1 MVVTLWQEMEG
12 KPKRT
17 YTANLERDREHLS
30 LLGLTHAPPY
40 RTSLYRTR
48 RRLTERAQLNSFLRR
63 FTVKY
68 RDSQL

>member
-30 LLGLTHAPPY
+30 LLGLTHAPPLQDEPLPDEAEAH
-40 RTSLYRTR
+40 RKSPVKLFLTSFH
-48 RRLTERAQLNSFLRR
+48 S
-63 FTVKY
+63 
-68 RDSQL
+68 